1 MTSVKKNIIWNL
13 MGNVLPLLAGLT
25 LFPMIISAYGLERFG
40 LLTLAWSLVGYF
52 GLFDLGLS
60 RALTQQV
67 SMLLARGQDSSD
79 IAELVRTSF
88 RLMWILGLVGGAAL
102 WLAVPFIVTNL
113 LHVSVLLRT
122 ETVLAFSVL
131 SISIPIV
138 VHTSALR
145 GILESLHLFK
155 EASLIRMVMGVGTF
169 LGPFLASFFSKSLV
183 GAIYALILVRIIVW
197 ILHIVCVNRSNIL
210 NPMTA
215 SFHRRWIK
223 PLFQFGSWMTLSN
236 IIGPLMVYLDRFV
249 IASMLGVASVAYYVA
264 PYEVI
269 SKLWVVPVAISGVL
283 FPLFAQHFNAQPDKV
298 MDMLDKGVRYV
309 LLLLFPVSI
318 MMTAFSHQWLGLWL
332 GSNFS
337 LESSGV
343 VTWLVAGVI
352 VNSAA
357 QIVFAK
363 VQGAG
368 RSDLTAKLHLL
379 ELLPYLLL
387 LWILLKE
394 FGVVG
399 AAMAW
404 CARVVMDFCG
414 LVYIARQLHLKRDSR
429 LMQLM
434 TFTLA
439 CALIILLV
447 GCINDNKTKLTIFLI
462 LTPLYIWLAVT
473 QMRTDGILA
482 SIRNYINKDY

>member
-1 MTSVKKNIIWNL
+1 
-13 MGNVLPLLAGLT
+13 MGNVLPLLAGLM
-25 LFPMIISAYGLERFG
+25 LFPVIISAYGLERFG

-67 SMLLARGQDSSD
+67 SMLLAQGQDETD

-88 RLMWILGLVGGAAL
+88 RLMWILGLVGGAVL

-122 ETVLAFSVL
+122 ETVVAFSVL

-169 LGPFLASFFSKSLV
+169 LGPFLASFFSTSLV
-183 GAIYALILVRIIVW
+183 GAIYALIVVRIVVW
-197 ILHIVCVNRSNIL
+197 ILHIVCVNRSDIL
-210 NPMTA
+210 NPITT

-264 PYEVI
+264 PYEVVT
-269 SKLWVVPVAISGVL
+269 KLLVVPVAISGVL
-283 FPLFAQHFNAQPDKV
+283 FPLFSQHFSSQPNIV
-298 MDMLDKGVRYV
+298 INMLDKGVRYV
-309 LLLLFPVSI
+309 LMLLFPVSI
-318 MMTAFSHQWLGLWL
+318 ILVAFSPQWLGLWL
-332 GSNFS
+332 GSSFS
-337 LESSGV
+337 LESSDV
-343 VTWLVAGVI
+343 VTWLVAGVL

-387 LWILLKE
+387 LWTLLKE
-394 FGVVG
+394 YGVVG

-404 CARVVMDFCG
+404 CARASVDFFG
-414 LVYIARQLHLKRDSR
+414 LVYIAYRLHFKRDKR
-429 LMQLM
+429 LWNLAF
-434 TFTLA
+434 FTLA
-439 CALIILLV
+439 SVLTVLLIGIVKNHQIKLVILILL
-447 GCINDNKTKLTIFLI
+447 
-462 LTPLYIWLAVT
+462 TPPYICLSLL
-473 QMRTDGILA
+473 QMRTDGVTL
-482 SIRNYINKDY
+482 SIRRYLGKTIK

>member
-1 MTSVKKNIIWNL
+1 

-67 SMLLARGQDSSD
+67 SMLLAREEDAID

-88 RLMWILGLVGGAAL
+88 RLMWILGLFGGAVL
-102 WLAVPFIVTNL
+102 WLAVPFIVTNV
-113 LHVSVLLRT
+113 LHVSVLLRA
-122 ETVLAFSVL
+122 ETLLAFSVL

-197 ILHIVCVNRSNIL
+197 ILHVVCVKRSDIL
-210 NPMTA
+210 NPITA

-264 PYEVI
+264 PYEVVT
-269 SKLWVVPVAISGVL
+269 KLLVVPVAISGVL
-283 FPLFAQHFNAQPDKV
+283 FPLFSQHFSSQPNIV
-298 MDMLDKGVRYV
+298 INMLDKGVRYV
-309 LLLLFPVSI
+309 LLLLFPASI
-318 MMTAFSHQWLGLWL
+318 ILVAFSPQWLGLWL
-332 GSNFS
+332 GSSFS

-343 VTWLVAGVI
+343 VTWLVAGVL

-394 FGVVG
+394 YGVVG

-404 CARVVMDFCG
+404 CVRASVDFLG
-414 LVYIARQLHLKRDSR
+414 LVYIAYRLHFKRDKR
-429 LMQLM
+429 LWNLAF
-434 TFTLA
+434 FTLA
-439 CALIILLV
+439 SVLTVLLIGIVKNHQIKLVIL
-447 GCINDNKTKLTIFLI
+447 IFLT
-462 LTPLYIWLAVT
+462 LPYIWLSLLQVH
-473 QMRTDGILA
+473 TDGVTV
-482 SIRNYINKDY
+482 SIRRYLGKTIK